1 MVRRQY
7 CRVWSASYQEIESQ
21 VEQSINPIKWSA
33 EAFRKRNGDTH
44 NIYCTGFDL
53 ASCCMQIA
61 DSVRVGFEAKFVNAA
76 SGEQGVHIMIA
87 NKILE

>member
-1 MVRRQY
+1 
-7 CRVWSASYQEIESQ
+7 
-21 VEQSINPIKWSA
+21 
-33 EAFRKRNGDTH
+33 
-44 NIYCTGFDL
+44 
-53 ASCCMQIA
+53 MQIA